1 MYLEKPT
8 ATTPAEPAEPGLAL
22 QPMLGVAGAGRG
34 EAVAQS
40 AGTWPGVPRPGVPG
54 PGPGVPGPLV
64 PGPGGPQPGAPAP
77 QPILPSWYEPTSISL
92 ERELADR
99 LLAQRT
105 ILVDGRLDE
114 SLASHVAAQLLLL
127 DARGNNPVTVH
138 LSSSESELDAALAL
152 AGAIDLISSPVHVV
166 ARGTVRGPAIAV
178 LAAAAQREAH
188 RHTVFVLSTPKVNA
202 DGTADQLA
210 AFADQHERQLARLR
224 ELIAHAT
231 GRSADEVSNDLDP
244 GRVLSA
250 QEAKDYGLITQLL

>member
-1 MYLEKPT
+1 MYLEKPA
-8 ATTPAEPAEPGLAL
+8 ATWPPG
-22 QPMLGVAGAGRG
+22 P
-34 EAVAQS
+34 EIPS
-40 AGTWPGVPRPGVPG
+40 PGVPQRPGVPAPA
-54 PGPGVPGPLV
+54 PG
-64 PGPGGPQPGAPAP
+64 AP

-114 SLASHVAAQLLLL
+114 LLASHVAAQLLLL
-127 DARGNNPVTVH
+127 DARSNDPIVLH
-138 LSSSESELDAALAL
+138 LSSAESELDAALAL
-152 AGAIDLISSPVHVV
+152 VGAIDLISAPVHVV

-188 RHTVFVLSTPKVNA
+188 RHTVFVLSTPKITA

-210 AFADQHERQLARLR
+210 AFADEHQRQLARLR
-224 ELIAHAT
+224 ELIAAAT
-231 GRSADEVSNDLDP
+231 GRSADEVADDLDP

-250 QEAKDYGLITQLL
+250 EEAKDYGLITRLL